1 MAQIGHITIV
11 LDVQD
16 EGFSGRRTVTIDDPD
31 PQADPE
37 FLAAVEAKWHRWS
50 EQLWADLRK
59 TGSGPIF

>member
-1 MAQIGHITIV
+1 MARIDHITLALWV
-11 LDVQD
+11 DD
-16 EGFSGRRTVTIDDPD
+16 PGGHRTVTIDITD

-59 TGSGPIF
+59 TGSGPISLG